1 MSVVYKF
8 RGVSRGIMV
17 YGAYLYDDFTMKH
30 YIVNSSGKYAVNENT
45 VGIWTGMVDGRG
57 QDIYKDDIV
66 VRYYDK
72 QHLSYLRYNTNDRRR
87 RVVKFNPDGTLSK
100 LNIAVGQR
108 GTAQHLVVIGN
119 IHFDGVDDRG
129 VVHE

>member
-17 YGAYLYDDFTMKH
+17 YGASLYDDFTMKH